1 MPVFPVES
9 LDDPRI
15 EIYRNLRS
23 TNRTRDLGMMVAE
36 SDRVVRR
43 MIDSDCEM
51 VSLLVSDRKL
61 PKCGD
66 WIPRD
71 LPVYVLAEEDASR
84 LVGFD
89 FHAGLL
95 GCALRPPSPQLG
107 ELVDNLGPVQTLLA
121 CPGVTDPQNLGV
133 IIRLAT
139 AFGAD
144 GMLADHRTADP
155 FSRRTL
161 RVSTGSAL
169 KLPIRLCQNLA
180 DDITRLR
187 DDWQFEVAGAVLD
200 QQAVPL
206 QEVTRPD
213 RLILMLG
220 NETNGLADDLV
231 DLCDHRWTIPMTDLV
246 NSINVSAAAGIF
258 LYTVFAQAQHK

>member
-1 MPVFPVES
+1 MGVSGFRGRVG
-9 LDDPRI
+9 DP
-15 EIYRNLRS
+15 L
-23 TNRTRDLGMMVAE
+23 T
-36 SDRVVRR
+36 
-43 MIDSDCEM
+43 
-51 VSLLVSDRKL
+51 
-61 PKCGD
+61 P
-66 WIPRD
+66 
-71 LPVYVLAEEDASR
+71 
-84 LVGFD
+84 
-89 FHAGLL
+89 
-95 GCALRPPSPQLG
+95 
-107 ELVDNLGPVQTLLA
+107 ELVCL
-121 CPGVTDPQNLGV
+121 
-133 IIRLAT
+133 LAT

-144 GMLADHRTADP
+144 GMLTDHRTADP